1 MNCTSTSSGPP
12 LRSSNLQTVSVVMDT
27 VAPPNSTASP
37 STRTENEPPSVSI
50 TLVYAFGEGGVVVS
64 TAVVVVVAGGAVVV
78 VVVVAGGVVVVV
90 VVAVGGLVAVGELVL
105 GWAGGLDVV
114 SMLRDDPAGSS
125 ASVLVVL
132 VSTCWVVV
140 VTATVVVVLD
150 GVGMSGSTVGTSVE
164 VGAASIAEASSP
176 SISSESGSA
185 SIARIAAIPSAVGTF
200 VTTLRTLPTA
210 AAAMVTATMVAT
222 SQAIPTPAGFLI
234 LVVWYTF
241 SCSAMHLDNSSIRMV
256 VFSIRIEGSSRCR
269 SRGPRA
275 QPSWERSSATRLRAV
290 SLRLPA

>member
-1 MNCTSTSSGPP
+1 MSSTPFVTVTTTLIVGYWLSKLVNCTSTNCGPP
-12 LRSSNLQTVSVVMDT
+12 LRSSNLQTASDVVEM
-27 VAPPNSTASP
+27 VARANSTASP

-64 TAVVVVVAGGAVVV
+64 TAVVVVVVAGGAAVVVVAGGAVVV
-78 VVVVAGGVVVVV
+78 VAVSP
-90 VVAVGGLVAVGELVL
+90 AVGGLVAVGELDF
-105 GWAGGLDVV
+105 GWVRGVDAV
-114 SMLRDDPAGSS
+114 SALRDDAAASS
-125 ASVLVVL
+125 VSDLVVL

-150 GVGMSGSTVGTSVE
+150 CVGISDSTVGTSVE
-164 VGAASIAEASSP
+164 VGAASATGASSP
-176 SISSESGSA
+176 SISSTSGSA

-241 SCSAMHLDNSSIRMV
+241 SCSATHLDNSSIR
-256 VFSIRIEGSSRCR
+256 IEESHR
-269 SRGPRA
+269 
-275 QPSWERSSATRLRAV
+275 WLR
-290 SLRLPA
+290 